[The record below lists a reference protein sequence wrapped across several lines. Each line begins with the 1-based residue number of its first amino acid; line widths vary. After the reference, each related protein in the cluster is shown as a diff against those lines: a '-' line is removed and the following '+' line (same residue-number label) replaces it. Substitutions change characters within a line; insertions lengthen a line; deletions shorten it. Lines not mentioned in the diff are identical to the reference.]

1 MSVKNGGIGDFPLCR
16 DGSLLGGW
24 CCQRDEWGAEHCVA
38 RDGISLACLS
48 TSCSSL
54 GDQEP
59 EAMPVIKALIRLG
72 H

>member
-1 MSVKNGGIGDFPLCR
+1 
-16 DGSLLGGW
+16 LLGGW

-48 TSCSSL
+48 ISCSSL